1 MDFMESHIEA
11 VKIGLFSSSSSLFF
25 ALGVDFI
32 KSFYRV

>member
-11 VKIGLFSSSSSLFF
+11 VKIGLFSSSSLFF
-25 ALGVDFI
+25 ALSVDFI